1 MCRFCYV
8 VVSSKL
14 QNSRLV
20 YKKKRGGG
28 WESLTS
34 KVMSRTWKRV
44 LIQKNTLVFAIEA
57 FSSRE
62 AKAKLKGISL

>member
-20 YKKKRGGG
+20 YQKKRGGMG
-28 WESLTS
+28 EFDVKSDVANLEESFDT
-34 KVMSRTWKRV
+34 KKHFGVCD
-44 LIQKNTLVFAIEA
+44 
-57 FSSRE
+57 
-62 AKAKLKGISL
+62 